1 MRNKRHKRSITKLI
15 FYLFPLLIYSI
26 ESLLQIYRKF
36 CSIAVFVW
44 YTLWQ
49 QLAEATHTRVKTS
62 TLCVLLSCYEI
73 IILSVWWYLYTFTSH
88 VWCSVVLARNPQCS
102 FQNVRIVR
110 QTVRLYRQ
118 RFSFAAQVNC
128 TNNIANFW
136 VKCWYSKATACNCLC
151 CLPFDI
157 TISGRIE
164 AIQPRPE
171 LVCTHFLNNF
181 ECFARSMN
189 GKTERERERKWV
201 SDDALLLW
209 KVFVLKKP
217 ASFVESP
224 HVDGRIVFAHI
235 FWVYFSVASNNVF
248 GMRTQFCM
256 WSRTCRVIRA
266 IKFGSPKPEWNV
278 RCKCPQRF
286 TFFWF
291 YCHSKWTMTVYS
303 ATITAYIRFVNG
315 DRASFAWINNSTI
328 NKRPLARQVLC
339 AHAYLHNI
347 NKWTCHRIM
356 MQTFAVGAVCV

>member
-1 MRNKRHKRSITKLI
+1 MLI
-15 FYLFPLLIYSI
+15 F
-26 ESLLQIYRKF
+26 
-36 CSIAVFVW
+36 
-44 YTLWQ
+44 
-49 QLAEATHTRVKTS
+49 
-62 TLCVLLSCYEI
+62 
-73 IILSVWWYLYTFTSH
+73 
-88 VWCSVVLARNPQCS
+88 
-102 FQNVRIVR
+102 
-110 QTVRLYRQ
+110 QTVRRSILATQKRQPVIACVVYRLTSQSVAALRQSSPGQNLCAHIFWIISSALHAQWMAKQ
-118 RFSFAAQVNC
+118 R
-128 TNNIANFW
+128 
-136 VKCWYSKATACNCLC
+136 
-151 CLPFDI
+151 
-157 TISGRIE
+157 
-164 AIQPRPE
+164 
-171 LVCTHFLNNF
+171 
-181 ECFARSMN
+181 
-189 GKTERERERKWV
+189 ERERERKWV
-201 SDDALLLW
+201 SDDAHLLW

-303 ATITAYIRFVNG
+303 ATITAYIRFVDG

-328 NKRPLARQVLC
+328 NKRPLARQV
-339 AHAYLHNI
+339 HLHNI

>member
-15 FYLFPLLIYSI
+15 FYLFPLLIFSI

-136 VKCWYSKATACNCLC
+136 VKCWYSKLSESILATQKRQPVIACVVYRLTSQSVAALRQSSPGQNLC
-151 CLPFDI
+151 AHIFWI
-157 TISGRIE
+157 ISS
-164 AIQPRPE
+164 ALHAQWM
-171 LVCTHFLNNF
+171 
-181 ECFARSMN
+181 A
-189 GKTERERERKWV
+189 KQRERERGNELV
-201 SDDALLLW
+201 TT
-209 KVFVLKKP
+209 
-217 ASFVESP
+217 
-224 HVDGRIVFAHI
+224 H
-235 FWVYFSVASNNVF
+235 
-248 GMRTQFCM
+248 
-256 WSRTCRVIRA
+256 
-266 IKFGSPKPEWNV
+266 
-278 RCKCPQRF
+278 
-286 TFFWF
+286 F
-291 YCHSKWTMTVYS
+291 YCEKCLCW
-303 ATITAYIRFVNG
+303 RNQ
-315 DRASFAWINNSTI
+315 RAS
-328 NKRPLARQVLC
+328 
-339 AHAYLHNI
+339 
-347 NKWTCHRIM
+347 
-356 MQTFAVGAVCV
+356 